1 MHSQLALTEHA
12 SLNLA
17 PLILLDPVRIIN
29 DGILTPLR
37 LPLRTEPWMAS
48 KKAIWALLFSLAAFS
63 INYGGMNVEIRY
75 G

>member
-1 MHSQLALTEHA
+1 MRAAGRLA
-12 SLNLA
+12 SLGVRVTSQREA
-17 PLILLDPVRIIN
+17 VRIIN

-63 INYGGMNVEIRY
+63 INYGGMNVGIRY